1 MGISSN
7 TKKVNFYEQT
17 HYPSQVKKYFIEIEL
32 KKVEKENDRKSKTP
46 QAPTSR

>member
-17 HYPSQVKKYFIEIEL
+17 HYPSQVKKHFNEIKLE
-32 KKVEKENDRKSKTP
+32 KVEKG
-46 QAPTSR
+46 Q